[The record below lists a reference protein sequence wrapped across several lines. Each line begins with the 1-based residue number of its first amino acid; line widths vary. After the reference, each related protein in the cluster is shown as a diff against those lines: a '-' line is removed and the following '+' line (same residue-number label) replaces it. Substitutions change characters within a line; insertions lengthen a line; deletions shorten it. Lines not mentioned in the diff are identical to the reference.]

1 MPNIK
6 WQAQTAILQSNLAFV
21 FTNESVALMHAAI
34 QDVLAS
40 HLASPLS
47 HCPVG
52 SQGTVAEVAG
62 TGRLSA
68 RLREFGLLPGVRV
81 RLLRAGSSVVV
92 QIGETRL
99 ALRRCDAEAIRVC
112 SDAALPSYP
121 TAIPAA

>member
-6 WQAQTAILQSNLAFV
+6 WHSQTVILRFNLAFV
-21 FTNESVALMHAAI
+21 FTNESLAPMHAAI
-34 QDVLAS
+34 QDAQAS

-47 HCPVG
+47 HYPVG

-62 TGRLSA
+62 TGRFSA

-99 ALRRCDAEAIRVC
+99 ALRHCDAEAIRVC
-112 SDAALPSYP
+112 SDAAQAPSP
-121 TAIPAA
+121 ATAPVA

>member
-6 WQAQTAILQSNLAFV
+6 WQAQTAILRSNLAFV
-21 FTNESVALMHAAI
+21 VINESVAFMHAAI
-34 QDVLAS
+34 QNVQ
-40 HLASPLS
+40 ASPLS
-47 HCPVG
+47 HYPVG

-62 TGRLSA
+62 TGRFSA

-81 RLLRAGSSVVV
+81 RLLRAGSSIVV

-112 SDAALPSYP
+112 SDAALLPS
-121 TAIPAA
+121 PAAMPAA